1 VGRMGG
7 VLAMLS
13 TVLLGSMQPVEGSG
27 HGIAGASFQ
36 RGLIMKSSGLAAVP
50 KVGKLPSRRRDDEE
64 ALGLL
69 SSPRGFRKMGLLPLR
84 SRLGNTFILTYVLS
98 LSMVRDCYHNLRG
111 V

>member
-1 VGRMGG
+1 
-7 VLAMLS
+7 
-13 TVLLGSMQPVEGSG
+13 
-27 HGIAGASFQ
+27 
-36 RGLIMKSSGLAAVP
+36 
-50 KVGKLPSRRRDDEE
+50 
-64 ALGLL
+64 LL